1 MLKNDVEIAL
11 EQYLIFRAAIDSG
24 IYVNED
30 LIFLKEEEEY
40 WTNRYI
46 ELTSQD
52 TTPILNAG
60 FTSIQN
66 KYFM

>member
-11 EQYLIFRAAIDSG
+11 EQYLSFKGAIDSG
-24 IYVNED
+24 RYVGED

-40 WTNRYI
+40 WSNRYL